1 MKITHR
7 IFALTMLILL
17 LFSPRIGY
25 LQSLPDKQYSDS
37 FNEICK
43 IVENNFYDPK
53 IIREKFPPIRQEA
66 SAKLKYVRNDGEF
79 STLINSMLAGLK
91 TSHTHY
97 YTRNDPE
104 YYQLASVFQ
113 QLPLITK
120 LFNYKEIRYSTIGII
135 THKID
140 GKTFVAGVLEG
151 GAGEKAGLLK
161 GDEIVSVN
169 GRKFEPS
176 IILNNKPGSPI
187 ELKIR
192 RQKDKEP
199 FKLSII
205 PEIINPHKEFKRA
218 VERSIKI
225 IRVGDKKIGYIH
237 MWSYAGN
244 DFHRIFEDAVETEA
258 LGSADALIWDLRDGW
273 GGAGAQY
280 LSIFSKNIP
289 SCTTTLR
296 NGERYTIDT
305 QWRKPVVM
313 LTNNRTRSGKEILA
327 YGFKRYKIGTIIGEK
342 TEGAVTAGKLFIT
355 KDRNLLYLAIIG
367 VEVDGTTLE
376 GRGVEPDSEVPM
388 DIRYTGGKDVQVEK
402 ALEFL
407 EQLK

>member
-17 LFSPRIGY
+17 LFSPRIAC
-25 LQSLPDKQYSDS
+25 LQSLPEKNYSDS
-37 FNEICK
+37 FNEICS
-43 IVENNFYDPK
+43 IVENNFYDPQ
-53 IIREKFPPIRQEA
+53 IIREKFPTIKQEA
-66 SAKLKYVRNDGEF
+66 SVKLKDVRNDMEF
-79 STLINSMLAGLK
+79 SLLINSMLAGLK

-97 YTRNDPE
+97 YTKNDPE

-113 QLPLITK
+113 RLPLIRK

-135 THKID
+135 TQNID
-140 GKTFVAGVLEG
+140 GKTFVSGVLEG
-151 GAGEKAGLLK
+151 GAAEKAALLK

-176 IILNNKPGSPI
+176 IILSNKPGSPI

-192 RQKDKEP
+192 RQKYKEA

-218 VERSIKI
+218 VEKSIKI
-225 IRVGDKKIGYIH
+225 IRAGDKKIGYIH
-237 MWSYAGN
+237 IWSYAGN
-244 DFHRIFEDAVETEA
+244 EFHQIFEDAVETEA

-280 LSIFSKNIP
+280 LGIFNKSIP
-289 SCTTTLR
+289 SYTTILR
-296 NGERYTIDT
+296 NGEKYTIDT

-313 LTNNRTRSGKEILA
+313 LTNNGTRSGKEILA
-327 YGFKRYKIGTIIGEK
+327 YGFKKYKIGTVIGER
-342 TEGAVTAGKLFIT
+342 TEGAVTGGKLFVT
-355 KDRNLLYLAIIG
+355 KDKNLLYLAVIG
-367 VEVDGTTLE
+367 VEVDGTPLE
-376 GRGVEPDSEVPM
+376 GKGVEPDIEVPM
-388 DIRYTGGKDVQVEK
+388 DIRYTGGKDAQVEK
-402 ALEFL
+402 ALDFL
-407 EQLK
+407 VLPK